1 MHPQSFLFSSTPRR
15 DYRYLVPLP
24 PQCPADCAA
33 FIRTQLEQMQRG
45 AADGTIQV
53 FIGTEYALVLRLVAS
68 GIADLYSRPIYSLE
82 GFCFP
87 QEDMRAL
94 WLSLPEWLPGFYAA
108 PSLYQTLVHGEETVD
123 VPAHTLLEPFFAE
136 TADENLLRHIVAA
149 AEPYSF
155 SFDRK
160 MQQVQ
165 PIQTQERKQWI
176 PKEPRCCRIELH
188 LDKKQK
194 AAQLQAIC
202 CGQPPYV
209 IAQSPLL
216 RQTEMGWQFSE
227 LEAAADAMEQLLDA
241 AGWQYRMEGGDVQ

>member
-24 PQCPADCAA
+24 PQCPADCTA

-53 FIGTEYALVLRLVAS
+53 FIGTENALVLRLVAS

-82 GFCFP
+82 GFSFP
-87 QEDMRAL
+87 QEDIRAL

-108 PSLYQTLVHGEETVD
+108 PSLYQTLVQGEDTVD
-123 VPAHTLLEPFFAE
+123 VPAQTLLQTFFAE
-136 TADENLLRHIVAA
+136 TVEETLLRYVLAA
-149 AEPYSF
+149 AEPHSL
-155 SFDRK
+155 SFDGE
-160 MQQVQ
+160 MPQAQPAQV
-165 PIQTQERKQWI
+165 PDRKQWI
-176 PKEPRCCRIELH
+176 PKELRSCRIEMVFQ
-188 LDKKQK
+188 KKEK
-194 AAQLQAIC
+194 TARLQAVC

-216 RQTEMGWQFSE
+216 RQKEAGWQFSE

-241 AGWQYRMEGGDVQ
+241 AGWQYRTEGGSAQ